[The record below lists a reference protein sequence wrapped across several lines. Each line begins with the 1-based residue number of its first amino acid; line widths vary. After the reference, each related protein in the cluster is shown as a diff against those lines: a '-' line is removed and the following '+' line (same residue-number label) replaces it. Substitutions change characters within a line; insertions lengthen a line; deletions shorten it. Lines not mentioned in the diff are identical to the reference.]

1 MSLTGLQQVQSQ
13 TQSLILAPQ
22 LRQSLKI
29 LQVPT
34 LDLRATILSEL
45 ETNPILEELP
55 MEGISIDAPD
65 VSPSSETAGSDE
77 ESPIELEED
86 NFDVFSKLDEDWKE
100 YFAQENA
107 QQPYS
112 HASDESRKH
121 FFDSIVGETS
131 LQEHLMSQAHLLE
144 LTPEQMKAL
153 EYLVGSIDDNGF
165 LTVSDSEIQQATQVT
180 TQDITIVRA
189 ALQSL
194 EPCGIGAANL
204 QECLL
209 IQLKQAGRENTLPWQ
224 IIQEHFPLL
233 LRRRIPDIAR
243 KTNTSPESVEK
254 ALEIISELDPSPGKK
269 FSEDN
274 NRIVVP
280 DVKVE
285 RNDMGEWQVFL
296 NHEFIPRLRLNQHYK
311 EMIASGKLNAQ
322 EKDYLR
328 EKLRSGRFLIHSIEQ
343 RLQTIEKITWQLLH
357 FQKDFFENG
366 ISGLKPLTMNQVAR
380 EMGIHETTVS
390 RAIANKYIE
399 TPYGVFDMKFFFTS
413 GFQSESGETISNTS
427 IKERISQ
434 LIQMEDPSQPLSDQE
449 IARRLEEENITIA
462 RRTVAKYREELN
474 ILPTHL
480 RRRYR

>member
-1 MSLTGLQQVQSQ
+1 MSSPGLQQVQSQ

-55 MEGISIDAPD
+55 MEGISLDAPETNQEN
-65 VSPSSETAGSDE
+65 SEE
-77 ESPIELEED
+77 EDLQIEED
-86 NFDVFSKLDEDWKE
+86 NFEIFSKLDEDWRE

-107 QQPYS
+107 QYTNNS
-112 HASDESRKH
+112 ALDENRKH

-131 LQEHLMSQAHLLE
+131 LQEHLVRQASLLD
-144 LTPEQMKAL
+144 LDPLQFQAL
-153 EYLVGSIDDNGF
+153 EYLIGSLNDHGF
-165 LTVSDSEIQQATQVT
+165 LTVSNLEIEQVT
-180 TQDITIVRA
+180 HLPAKDIEIARL

-194 EPCGIGAANL
+194 DPPGIGAADL

-209 IQLKQAGRENTLPWQ
+209 IQLKQAGRENSLAWQ
-224 IIQEHFPLL
+224 IVQNHFALL
-233 LRRRIPDIAR
+233 LRRRIPDLSR
-243 KTNTSPESVEK
+243 KVGSPLESVEE
-254 ALEIISELDPSPGKK
+254 ALEVISELDPSPGKK
-269 FSEDN
+269 FSEDL

-285 RNDMGEWQVFL
+285 LNDHGQWQVIL
-296 NHEFIPRLRLNQHYK
+296 NHEFIPRLRLSQHYK
-311 EMIASGKLNAQ
+311 EMIASGKLNSH

-328 EKLRSGRFLIHSIEQ
+328 EKIRSGRFLIHSIEQ
-343 RLQTIEKITWQLLH
+343 RLQTIEKITWQIIH
-357 FQKDFFENG
+357 FQKEFFEKG
-366 ISGLKPLTMNQVAR
+366 SPALKPLTMNQVAQ
-380 EMGIHETTVS
+380 EIGIHETTVS
-390 RAIANKYIE
+390 RAISNKYIE
-399 TPYGVFDMKFFFTS
+399 TPHGVFDMKYFFTS
-413 GFQSESGETISNTS
+413 GYQSESGESISNTS
-427 IKERISQ
+427 IKG
-434 LIQMEDPSQPLSDQE
+434 LIHQMIQSEDPSKPLSDQE